1 MSEAYAIN
9 TGAGVF
15 FDGRTSARHPV
26 HVMLRPEQLEI
37 ESEDGRLLA
46 EWPYREIESLNAP
59 ESVLR
64 LGRRGNA
71 VLERLVV
78 SDPALATALG
88 ERAVQLDRSGRVG
101 RRQRAAVIGAG
112 MLATLSL
119 VLLAWLAVPSL
130 AARLTPYVP
139 LSLERKLGAAID
151 MQVRAALDTHHRGA
165 QFECGLEPGKRPTK
179 LALGRLL
186 QRLESVAALGMP
198 LRIAVVRRSEPN
210 AIALPGGQIYVF
222 QGLVDQADTPDQLAG
237 VLAHEIGH
245 VAHRDGTRAV
255 LHGAGLS
262 FLFGMMLGDFV
273 GGGAVVIAV
282 RTLLQSSYSR
292 DTEAAA
298 DAYGVQLMRKAGGDG
313 RALGVML
320 GKIGGATEPG
330 MRILR
335 DHPDTKARIAAIERL
350 APAGGGGMLLAA
362 QDWAALRTICKD

>member
-1 MSEAYAIN
+1 MSETATVNA
-9 TGAGVF
+9 GAGVF
-15 FDGRTSARHPV
+15 FDGRTSARHQV
-26 HVMLRPEQLEI
+26 RVWLRPERLEV
-37 ESEDGRLLA
+37 ESAEGRLLA
-46 EWPYREIESLNAP
+46 DWPYGEIESLNAP
-59 ESVLR
+59 KTVLR

-71 VLERLVV
+71 ALERLVV
-78 SDPALATALG
+78 NDVALATALG
-88 ERAVQLDRSGRVG
+88 ERAVQLDRSGRIG
-101 RRQRAAVIGAG
+101 RRQRVAVIGAG
-112 MLATLSL
+112 MLAMLSL
-119 VLLAWLAVPSL
+119 VVLAWLAVPAL

-139 LSLERKLGAAID
+139 VALERKLGAAID
-151 MQVRAALDTHHRGA
+151 MQVRAALDTHDRGR
-165 QFECGLEPGKRPTK
+165 QFECGLAPDKQPAK
-179 LALGRLL
+179 LALSRLL
-186 QRLESVAALGMP
+186 RQLETRASLGMP

-210 AIALPGGQIYVF
+210 AIALPGGQVYVF
-222 QGLVDQADTPDQLAG
+222 EGLIDRADTPDELAG

-273 GGGAVVIAV
+273 GGGAAVIAV